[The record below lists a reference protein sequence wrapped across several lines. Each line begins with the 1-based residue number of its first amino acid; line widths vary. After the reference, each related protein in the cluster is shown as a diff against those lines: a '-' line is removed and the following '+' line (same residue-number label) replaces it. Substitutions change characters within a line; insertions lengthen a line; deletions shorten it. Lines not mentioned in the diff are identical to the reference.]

1 MTSIL
6 TLIICY
12 TLVYMSSTI
21 DWNDTI
27 KKEAEGI
34 NGEDFGEVQDVSN
47 GSVLVQRGIINKER
61 FLIPQELAESYDGDI
76 VRFRISE
83 DELLS
88 KYDEGSDL
96 EAATGNTEQTETLQD
111 TTQNVE
117 EETIPLTEERL
128 DVSTN
133 VQEQEATITKK
144 PVTETKTVEVP
155 VTHEEVSIERRP
167 PSGGEGQVASEGPI
181 SSTEEIS
188 IPLKKE
194 EVEVNKNPY
203 VKEEVKVTKRPVTET
218 MEVREEVT
226 SETIDTEGSK

>member
-1 MTSIL
+1 
-6 TLIICY
+6 
-12 TLVYMSSTI
+12 
-21 DWNDTI
+21 
-27 KKEAEGI
+27 
-34 NGEDFGEVQDVSN
+34 
-47 GSVLVQRGIINKER
+47 
-61 FLIPQELAESYDGDI
+61 LAESYDGDI
-76 VRFRISE
+76 VRYRISE

-88 KYDEGSDL
+88 KYGEGSDL
-96 EAATGNTEQTETLQD
+96 EAATGDTEQTETLQD
-111 TTQNVE
+111 TTQNVD

-133 VQEQEATITKK
+133 VQEREATITKK

-203 VKEEVKVTKRPVTET
+203 AKEEVKVTKRPVNET
-218 MEVREEVT
+218 TEVREEVT
-226 SETIDTEGSK
+226 FETIDTKGSK